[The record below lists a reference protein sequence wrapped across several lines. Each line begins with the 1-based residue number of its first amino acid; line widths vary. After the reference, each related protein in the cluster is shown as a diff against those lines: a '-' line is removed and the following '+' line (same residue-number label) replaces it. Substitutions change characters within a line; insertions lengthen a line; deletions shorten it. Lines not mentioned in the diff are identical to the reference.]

1 MSGEQLLFEL
11 IKITDMKIDLLE
23 YAVEKLSSLPMI
35 EQKQFVMSSSVFDKM
50 DWLNIEFMTH
60 YDHFLHFE
68 KIRELSQ
75 IAIDKY
81 AALKDL
87 KHLVT
92 YAFELE
98 SGLDEILSKI
108 R

>member
-1 MSGEQLLFEL
+1 MNGEQLLFEL

-23 YAVEKLSSLPMI
+23 YAVEKLSSLPLSG
-35 EQKQFVMSSSVFDKM
+35 QKQFVSNSSVFDKM

-60 YDHFLHFE
+60 YDAFLRYE
-68 KIRELSQ
+68 RIRELSQ
-75 IAIDKY
+75 ISIHKY
-81 AALKDL
+81 DSLKDL

-98 SGLDEILSKI
+98 SGLDEILSQI